1 MKYTV
6 DFIRTGFK
14 PNTRGDFI
22 QDSFT
27 IPEELLEELPDS
39 ISFNIEIKYTR
50 LHEAID
56 AGVAPVA
63 IEINTFIDKALD
75 KHFSCGN
82 KKRTII
88 LFSFI
93 PDICKLLAIKQQ
105 MYPVVFTTNAGKP
118 PVTDREMKAAS
129 IQSAV

>member
-39 ISFNIEIKYTR
+39 ISFNIEISMLSAVT
-50 LHEAID
+50 D
-56 AGVAPVA
+56 ASWLVR
-63 IEINTFIDKALD
+63 DKANNVPM
-75 KHFSCGN
+75 KSTPGFM
-82 KKRTII
+82 KR
-88 LFSFI
+88 
-93 PDICKLLAIKQQ
+93 
-105 MYPVVFTTNAGKP
+105 
-118 PVTDREMKAAS
+118 
-129 IQSAV
+129 